1 MAKRYD
7 ILDEMRGRI
16 AVAALAA
23 TVLGALAACGSSGTD
38 PGTDGG
44 TPGEDSGPSETG
56 PEEETSTGDA
66 GPDATGDVK
75 PDTRIDAGP
84 GYCSGLSPRPKFCDD
99 FDDGNLANGWS
110 VQNVAGGAVMDLD
123 ISGFTS
129 APYAMAIV
137 TPAMNAG
144 QFAPAALRAERIA
157 PARHVTYSFSAY
169 FVTDPAVTKGA
180 LAIAGLD
187 VRSAGPGHYFTL
199 YLRDDPQDGI
209 STPAAVFEEI
219 EGATTTRFPLA
230 ALPPMGAWTRIVIDI
245 DLDAAKANVTFG
257 AVKVVDNVTIGTTG
271 GAEATFRLGAVYN
284 YGPADMV
291 EARFDDVVVDF

>member
-7 ILDEMRGRI
+7 ILDWMRGRI

-23 TVLGALAACGSSGTD
+23 AIVGVLGACGSNGTD
-38 PGTDGG
+38 PGM
-44 TPGEDSGPSETG
+44 
-56 PEEETSTGDA
+56 DA
-66 GPDATGDVK
+66 GPPADDGGIESATDEDTSVADAGTDAPADTK
-75 PDTRIDAGP
+75 PDTQRDAST
-84 GYCSGLSPRPKFCDD
+84 GYCATLSPAPKFCDD
-99 FDDGNLANGWS
+99 FDDGNLTDGWS

-123 ISGFTS
+123 ISSFTS

-137 TPAMNAG
+137 TPAINAG

-169 FVTDPAVTKGA
+169 FVTDPAITKGA

-199 YLRDDPQDGI
+199 YLRDDPQDGV

-230 ALPPMGAWTRIVIDI
+230 ALPPMGAWTRIVIDV

-257 AVKVVDNVTIGTTG
+257 GVKVVDDVTIGTSG

-284 YGPADMV
+284 YGPADMI